1 MPEISTDCQR
11 PRRRT
16 EYETVLF
23 LRRIEREHA
32 AAMYGWSHPENVE
45 WAAQRAAERAA
56 ERAAQR
62 EAERAAQRAAERAAR
77 RGTAYAAAQG
87 FTMEVRR

>member
-1 MPEISTDCQR
+1 MPEISTDRQR

-16 EYETVLF
+16 AYETVLF

-32 AAMYGWSHPENVE
+32 ATIYGWSHPDNVE
-45 WAAQRAAERAA
+45 CAAQRAAS
-56 ERAAQR
+56 
-62 EAERAAQRAAERAAR
+62 

-87 FTMEVRR
+87 FSMEAQR